1 MIKKEL
7 ENLDLSLYE
16 ETLENG
22 LRIFLVPKADSES
35 IYATFTTDFGGN
47 HTEFIPNGKSDFI
60 KVPDGI
66 AHFLEHKM
74 FDLENGID
82 VMTSFSKNGVSAN
95 ASTSYFKTTYL
106 FDGSSHFEE
115 NLNLLLDYVQSPYF
129 TDESVEKEKPII
141 EQEIDM
147 SADNPYSIGFKTLMN
162 NIFINDASKVPVIGT
177 KESIN
182 KITKEDL
189 YMCYN
194 TFYHPK
200 NMFLVIT
207 GNIDP
212 VKTISI
218 IHKNQE
224 KKKFNIYQKPVLK
237 SVVEPIEVAKKE
249 EEIKM
254 NITVPKITLGYK
266 FDLKLLKEK
275 LKMDSVTIRR
285 YLSIYAAL
293 KFGGVSTFLETL
305 RNDLVITSSID
316 YSTFSTENTLLLILE
331 TDTKNKDE
339 FLKRLEKELEK
350 KEIDET
356 LFHLKKKGMIA
367 SCVYMSENIYSI
379 NQKIMNDIIE
389 DDAVEVDVLNHFKNL
404 NYIDFMKLINLLD
417 FTVSSLVIVNPT
429 INHQ

>member
-22 LRIFLVPKADSES
+22 LRIFLVPKEDSES
-35 IYATFTTDFGGN
+35 IYATFTTDFGGY

-74 FDLENGID
+74 FDLENGMD

-224 KKKFNIYQKPVLK
+224 KKKFNTYQKPVLK

-254 NITVPKITLGYK
+254 NITVPKITLCYK
-266 FDLKLLKEK
+266 FDLKLLK
-275 LKMDSVTIRR
+275 
-285 YLSIYAAL
+285 
-293 KFGGVSTFLETL
+293 
-305 RNDLVITSSID
+305 
-316 YSTFSTENTLLLILE
+316 
-331 TDTKNKDE
+331 
-339 FLKRLEKELEK
+339 
-350 KEIDET
+350 
-356 LFHLKKKGMIA
+356 
-367 SCVYMSENIYSI
+367 
-379 NQKIMNDIIE
+379 
-389 DDAVEVDVLNHFKNL
+389 
-404 NYIDFMKLINLLD
+404 
-417 FTVSSLVIVNPT
+417 
-429 INHQ
+429 

>member
-22 LRIFLVPKADSES
+22 LRIFLVPKEDSES

>member
-22 LRIFLVPKADSES
+22 LRIFLVPKEDSES

-74 FDLENGID
+74 FDLENGMD

-224 KKKFNIYQKPVLK
+224 KKKFNTYQKPVLK

-389 DDAVEVDVLNHFKNL
+389 DAAVEVDVLNHFKNL